1 MFDHN
6 VRIFQNNHLKDFNF
20 SKYLANKKVIIC
32 PAIKIDQKPTLEYL
46 GYLDSLLDSHTV
58 DEVILLGSS
67 EDKFFHHT
75 VESYLPR
82 LTTASDE
89 SQNHIRNLS
98 VAQNKNESLKVLRD
112 KWIYQQ
118 VIVDLKEVGFWEQPL
133 SYKWKHLLKNK
144 QATKRLMKAG
154 SVQRRIMQKFYLARN
169 KVDPWKMEDFTALGS
184 SRAAKQRGVVDCEG
198 FMLRA
203 SMFGMGANFFY
214 FNLYHNKELETTLQ
228 AINNHSGKT
237 H

>member
-1 MFDHN
+1 
-6 VRIFQNNHLKDFNF
+6 
-20 SKYLANKKVIIC
+20 
-32 PAIKIDQKPTLEYL
+32 
-46 GYLDSLLDSHTV
+46 
-58 DEVILLGSS
+58 
-67 EDKFFHHT
+67 
-75 VESYLPR
+75 
-82 LTTASDE
+82 
-89 SQNHIRNLS
+89 
-98 VAQNKNESLKVLRD
+98 
-112 KWIYQQ
+112 
-118 VIVDLKEVGFWEQPL
+118 
-133 SYKWKHLLKNK
+133 
-144 QATKRLMKAG
+144 MKAG

-169 KVDPWKMEDFTALGS
+169 KVDPWKMEDLTALGS